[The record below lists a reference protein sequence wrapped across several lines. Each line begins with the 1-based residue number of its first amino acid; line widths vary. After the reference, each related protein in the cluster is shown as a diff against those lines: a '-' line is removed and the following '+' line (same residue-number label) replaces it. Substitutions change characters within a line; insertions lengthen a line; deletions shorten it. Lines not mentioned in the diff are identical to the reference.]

1 MQALWETQG
10 RQRKLKKCLL
20 SRSSQPPDVGED
32 RHIPDHWV
40 ETDFRQVQ
48 DIVGILRRAP
58 DPSFGEKIYY
68 EGLPGGRD
76 AWLSPKVL
84 ALNSKCTQQSLKKF
98 QNCQGLCPMGPEA

>member
-10 RQRKLKKCLL
+10 RQRKSKKCLL

-32 RHIPDHWV
+32 RHIPDHCV
-40 ETDFRQVQ
+40 ETDCRQEQ

-68 EGLPGGRD
+68 DGFQEGETPG
-76 AWLSPKVL
+76 
-84 ALNSKCTQQSLKKF
+84 
-98 QNCQGLCPMGPEA
+98 